1 MAKGKLLNVP
11 SALSLS
17 ASDLIGVAVPPAPQ
31 VSFVP
36 SIKGLSPCGSQVLVE
51 VLTTQELMNTPLS
64 ISDKTELKVPLQ
76 GYVRAVGPGVKTDD
90 WGFKVGDR
98 VLISTSG
105 AVMAPNYKGIAR
117 ESFFMEP
124 HSIKSVLAEE

>member
-1 MAKGKLLNVP
+1 MAKNKFLSSP

-17 ASDLIGVAVPPAPQ
+17 ATDLIGVSPADRTPLMPAITG
-31 VSFVP
+31 V
-36 SIKGLSPCGSQVLVE
+36 KPCGSQVLVE
-51 VLTTQELMNTPLS
+51 VLTPQELMNTPLT
-64 ISDKTELKVPLQ
+64 ISEKTDLKVPLQ

-90 WGFKVGDR
+90 WGFTVGDR

-105 AVMAPNYKGIAR
+105 AVMAPNYNGIAR

-124 HSIKSVLAEE
+124 HAIKSVISEA